1 MGMLGRQVGEDHIW
15 RFSKGVLLILPS
27 IILSIFF
34 AARVVRDAAKVGF
47 SEDARL
53 WWLLGTLCFGL
64 TAYITYR
71 LTKPK
76 DVLVTCPNCGRL
88 RRTDMDICHHCRSK
102 WVVGE
107 LTPPSWQVVDEQD

>member
-1 MGMLGRQVGEDHIW
+1 MMGRKVGEDYIW
-15 RFSKGVLLILPS
+15 RFSSGALLILPS
-27 IILSIFF
+27 IILSVFL
-34 AARVVRDAAKVGF
+34 AMRVVRDAAKVGL

-76 DVLVTCPNCGRL
+76 DVLVTCANCGRL
-88 RRTDMDICHHCRSK
+88 RRPDMESCHHCRSK

-107 LTPPSWQVVDEQD
+107 LTPPSWRVVDEQN